1 MVLVPFLSRLSRHA
15 RAVTGTVKRH
25 DVMCKRRSAMRLWD
39 YDERGL
45 EGRWPHVLAR
55 RAHRREGRGGGG
67 ARCGRGRRSRDLS
80 GPGRG
85 GWGARWGLGVQASR
99 AARPRDK
106 EAGGVGGTR

>member
-55 RAHRREGRGGGG
+55 RAHRREGRVGMAARCARAPRCQDVFAPGLGRLRARG
-67 ARCGRGRRSRDLS
+67 ARAVKAN
-80 GPGRG
+80 PP
-85 GWGARWGLGVQASR
+85 
-99 AARPRDK
+99 ARPLR
-106 EAGGVGGTR
+106 